1 MRNAPVVMML
11 PVRSECL
18 EERAVTLRCFQN
30 SSEKKE
36 PESSGGRARF
46 LPSVTLG
53 RLLLRN
59 EWSARR
65 VLCLLPAACLLA
77 AGRLLP
83 AAWLAAS

>member
-53 RLLLRN
+53 RLLLSSTEGPPR
-59 EWSARR
+59 A
-65 VLCLLPAACLLA
+65 LPACLLA